1 MDIFE
6 ADELNMVVSKKK
18 VKDKVAENSVN
29 YGDLVGKIPGIE
41 FMTVLEVLNVVSCD
55 AKIAIYEGL
64 LECKLVDPSHV
75 SMVHVNYGAQPLHN
89 LGKAQRADIDVDT
102 LLKLMK
108 KAKWG
113 KTTGRGDAKTYAEM
127 LDIHINVEKISND
140 GTKAQLTILNES
152 EDKKKVVR
160 YNLMSNVNSWPNT
173 PQMSL
178 PAKVTLSG
186 EDFLNKVELCKSVGD
201 LMRIEIED
209 GKLITSTVLGEYEN
223 STSVSTELINETA
236 KHENGRST
244 AQYSLSYLHG
254 IAKALKKQQIT
265 IETGDNYP
273 IRITVDWDFG
283 YESERKLNVQF
294 FLAPRVESDY

>member
-41 FMTVLEVLNVVSCD
+41 FMTVLEVLNVVGCD
-55 AKIAIYEGL
+55 AKIAIHEGL

-89 LGKAQRADIDVDT
+89 LGKAQRADIDVNT
-102 LLKLMK
+102 LLNLMK

-113 KTTGRGDAKTYAEM
+113 KTTGRGDAKTYAET
-127 LDIHINVEKISND
+127 LDIHINDDK
-140 GTKAQLTILNES
+140 KHLTIVDES

-160 YNLMSNVNSWPNT
+160 YNLMSNVNNWPNT

-201 LMRIEIED
+201 LMKIEIED
-209 GKLITSTVLGEYEN
+209 GKLITSTVLGEHEN

-236 KHENGRST
+236 KHENGRSR

>member
-1 MDIFE
+1 
-6 ADELNMVVSKKK
+6 
-18 VKDKVAENSVN
+18 
-29 YGDLVGKIPGIE
+29 
-41 FMTVLEVLNVVSCD
+41 
-55 AKIAIYEGL
+55 
-64 LECKLVDPSHV
+64 
-75 SMVHVNYGAQPLHN
+75 
-89 LGKAQRADIDVDT
+89 
-102 LLKLMK
+102 
-108 KAKWG
+108 
-113 KTTGRGDAKTYAEM
+113 
-127 LDIHINVEKISND
+127 
-140 GTKAQLTILNES
+140 
-152 EDKKKVVR
+152 
-160 YNLMSNVNSWPNT
+160 
-173 PQMSL
+173 
-178 PAKVTLSG
+178 
-186 EDFLNKVELCKSVGD
+186 
-201 LMRIEIED
+201 MRIEIED